1 MVVILRIER
10 AFDWVPT
17 ALQANRDQNPIPE
30 GFWSAVMPTVE
41 IFGSQRAAEIQ
52 VATVAGTVG
61 SVEEFHTLV
70 PSGRVRHYLSMEYSH
85 DDVVNHL
92 LRPGRIIATGTGFPF
107 AGIRDAVSV
116 PAAQELAVRNFT
128 VGPNHRAAIRA
139 EAMAGA
145 AAMSLTVTW
154 VEVPLGETVRLE

>member
-1 MVVILRIER
+1 MVTILRIER
-10 AFDWVPT
+10 TFDWLPT

-41 IFGSQRAAEIQ
+41 IFGTQRAAEIQ
-52 VATVAGTVG
+52 VVTVAGTVG

-70 PSGRVRHYLSMEYSH
+70 PSGRVRHYLSMEYDH
-85 DDVVNHL
+85 DDVVNRF
-92 LRPGRIIATGTGFPF
+92 LRPGRIIATSGGFPF
-107 AGIRDAVSV
+107 AGIRDAISV

-128 VGPNHRAAIRA
+128 VGPNQRAAIRA
-139 EAMAGA
+139 DAMGVG

-154 VEVPLGETVRLE
+154 IEFPLGETTRLE